1 MSIENVN
8 NDEDKNKLNNSYAT
22 DIIKEVDE
30 IVSKTYSIINKK
42 ELHTINTAEK
52 NEELIHLQSKIEKT
66 IIRLWWH
73 DITDMP
79 NDYPWAPLAII
90 LVLIYDFMKRIFNQ
104 DLSKL
109 YYRLETLEQL
119 IKILKE
125 KEDHWI

>member
-1 MSIENVN
+1 
-8 NDEDKNKLNNSYAT
+8 
-22 DIIKEVDE
+22 
-30 IVSKTYSIINKK
+30 
-42 ELHTINTAEK
+42 
-52 NEELIHLQSKIEKT
+52 
-66 IIRLWWH
+66 
-73 DITDMP
+73 MP